1 MHVNSPDK
9 KGLQG
14 MIMPLKIKLTIKSN
28 TWAFKH
34 ILSPKRQIFGK
45 SNLQKFKCPGVGE
58 ITKLQI
64 NLHIICPCNNTPE
77 SNIKVK
83 RMRI

>member
-1 MHVNSPDK
+1 MHAYSPDK

-34 ILSPKRQIFGK
+34 NLSPRRQIFVK
-45 SNLQKFKCPGVGE
+45 SNLQKFNCPGVGE
-58 ITKLQI
+58 ILKLQI
-64 NLHIICPCNNTPE
+64 NLRIISLCNNTPE

>member
-1 MHVNSPDK
+1 MHAYSPDK

-34 ILSPKRQIFGK
+34 NLSPRRQIFGK
-45 SNLQKFKCPGVGE
+45 SNLQKFNCPGVGE
-58 ITKLQI
+58 ILKLQI
-64 NLHIICPCNNTPE
+64 NLRIISLCNNTPE